1 MENPMPPIT
10 LAEARLFLRVGDD
23 AEDGLVQLL
32 IDAAVGRIE
41 AATGLSLTE
50 TSPAPLRLAVL
61 MLVAHGFEHREAAE
75 APIGLIEPWLAPYRV
90 VRL

>member
-1 MENPMPPIT
+1 MPPIT
-10 LAEARLFLRVGDD
+10 LAEAKAFLRVGDD

-32 IDAAVGRIE
+32 IDAAIARVA
-41 AATGLSLTE
+41 AATGLSLNE
-50 TSPAPLRLAVL
+50 TSPAPLRLCLL
-61 MLVAHGFEHREAAE
+61 MLIAHGFEHREAAE

>member
-1 MENPMPPIT
+1 MPPIT
-10 LAEARLFLRVGDD
+10 LAEAKAFLRVGDD

-32 IDAAVGRIE
+32 IDAAIARVGD
-41 AATGLSLTE
+41 AVGLTLTDV
-50 TSPAPLRLAVL
+50 SPPPLRLCLL

-75 APIGLIEPWLAPYRV
+75 TPLALIEPWLAPFRT